1 MKTSI
6 SRRKFT
12 KLAAASSVF
21 SLIPG
26 RVMGANEKVNIAYI
40 GCGGQGG
47 GDAKTI
53 QGTKLVNVVALCD
66 TALGSGHTSGIEKM
80 CPGAAKFKD
89 FRKMFD
95 KMEKEIDCC
104 TVAVP
109 DHAHFPISML
119 AMSLGKVSCEAPR
132 PRSQMG
138 ESILRGHKFM

>member
-1 MKTSI
+1 MKIPDSPSI

-26 RVMGANEKVNIAYI
+26 RVMGANERVNIAYI

-53 QGTKLVNVVALCD
+53 QGTGLVNPVALCD
-66 TALGSGHTSGIEKM
+66 VALGSGHTSGIEKM
-80 CPGAAKFKD
+80 CPKAAKFKD

-95 KMEKEIDCC
+95 KMEKDIDCC
-104 TVAVP
+104 TVATP

-119 AMSLGKVSCEAPR
+119 AMSLGKGIYVEKPLAHTLQRDR
-132 PRSQMG
+132 P
-138 ESILRGHKFM
+138 